1 MTRRSTTPAQRAAA
15 RANLA
20 KARAAKKRGGLS
32 AGAVKVSAIR
42 ARTPAQQKHYA
53 HLANRVAAA
62 PPHATNPY
70 AIHPVTGT
78 TSIRGGV

>member
-1 MTRRSTTPAQRAAA
+1 MSKRTRTAAQIAAQRKASAAS
-15 RANLA
+15 
-20 KARAAKKRGGLS
+20 AAKRRGSNS